1 MCHHITTHVSSIH
14 TFWPNR
20 GVGRGGGGVVGG
32 GQRRQQPNEF
42 VNLSLVKLETVF
54 WVKKMFDIL

>member
-1 MCHHITTHVSSIH
+1 MSTGQVNDVSSLH
-14 TFWPNR
+14 TFWPKR

-54 WVKKMFDIL
+54 